1 MEMVFGR
8 RPDDN
13 VNAENMSNQLL
24 NFFESDNSALIARFT
39 DLHHTLKCNA
49 DKTAAKAVVEEL
61 FA

>member
-1 MEMVFGR
+1 QEE
-8 RPDDN
+8 

-24 NFFESDNSALIARFT
+24 NFFESDNSALISRFT